1 MKTTKG
7 IIAAIVALAIII
19 IILVICIIGMTANTN
34 SRINEM
40 LERITAVEAVADEAN
55 TTAQGAYI
63 TYAEAGNIATYL
75 EFADGTGY
83 YIVNQDYDGNVTPLV
98 DDGRVDWED

>member
-7 IIAAIVALAIII
+7 IIAAIVAMAIII

-34 SRINEM
+34 SRINE
-40 LERITAVEAVADEAN
+40 LFDRITAVETVANEAN
-55 TTAQGAYI
+55 QTALGAYI

-83 YIVNQDYDGNVTPLV
+83 YIVNQDYDGNVNPLV

>member
-1 MKTTKG
+1 
-7 IIAAIVALAIII
+7 
-19 IILVICIIGMTANTN
+19 MTANTN
-34 SRINEM
+34 SRINE
-40 LERITAVEAVADEAN
+40 LFDRITAVETVANEAN
-55 TTAQGAYI
+55 QTALGAYI

>member
-1 MKTTKG
+1 M
-7 IIAAIVALAIII
+7 
-19 IILVICIIGMTANTN
+19 
-34 SRINEM
+34 
-40 LERITAVEAVADEAN
+40 ADEAN

-75 EFADGTGY
+75 EFADGTEY

-98 DDGRVDWED
+98 DDGRVCED